1 MTCGCLH
8 KRGSGGT
15 FLSGV
20 TWKGY
25 PKGMIV
31 RKTGKGMRFSGT
43 GAFRKPRRKKKMTG
57 SGFRQRVAQTRR
69 WAGMSPAIRAGL
81 SMGNAQDRMMAARA
95 ARLGITV
102 NGGSGIHRKRRK
114 KKGGMSMTGGGVNF
128 SGGAMINDAMR
139 VVLNRVR
146 LNRFRRP

>member
-1 MTCGCLH
+1 MTCGCKH
-8 KRGSGGT
+8 KRGSGGA

-20 TWKGY
+20 TWHGY

-43 GAFRKPRRKKKMTG
+43 GAFRKRRRKKKG
-57 SGFRQRVAQTRR
+57 SGMCGR
-69 WAGMSPAIRAGL
+69 GMFSYQGSCHPTSG
-81 SMGNAQDRMMAARA
+81 GG
-95 ARLGITV
+95 GIY
-102 NGGSGIHRKRRK
+102 RKRRKK

-128 SGGAMINDAMR
+128 SGGAINDAMR
-139 VVLNRVR
+139 IVLNRVR